1 MIERK
6 FVAQRTKEF
15 LVQEYIEENLKRVG
29 HSHTKM
35 VKTPLGVKVIIHA
48 SRPGLIVGKKG
59 QNIKKLTNAI
69 KKKFNLENPQIEI
82 SEVENINLDAQI
94 IAEMIANSLE
104 RFGASR
110 FKGIGHKTMTN
121 VLEAGALGVEILISG
136 KIPSSRAKRWRF
148 YKGYLKK
155 SGDISQEGIKKAT
168 TNALLKSG
176 MVGIQVK
183 IMPPDI
189 ELPDKIMLK
198 SEVEE
203 IVEEGEESTDTDK
216 DDKKPEEDKDK
227 SAEKKNSKKD
237 DKDKKKSENAK
248 DKKTKDKKNEVEKGA
263 KDAQAASDTDSVDK
277 EDKKKKEDK
286 EDKSNK
292 EENGDVKE

>member
-35 VKTPLGVKVIIHA
+35 VKTPLGVQVIIHA

-94 IAEMIANSLE
+94 VAEMIANSLE

-155 SGDISQEGIKKAT
+155 SGDISQEGIRKAT

-189 ELPDKIMLK
+189 ELPDKIILK

-203 IVEEGEESTDTDK
+203 IVEEGEESADADK
-216 DDKKPEEDKDK
+216 DDKKPEEDK
-227 SAEKKNSKKD
+227 SVEKKNSKED
-237 DKDKKKSENAK
+237 EKDKEKSQSKKA
-248 DKKTKDKKNEVEKGA
+248 KDKKNEIKEN
-263 KDAQAASDTDSVDK
+263 SSVDK

-286 EDKSNK
+286 EDKSDK
-292 EENGDVKE
+292 KENGNVKE

>member
-6 FVAQRTKEF
+6 FVAQKTKEF

-29 HSHTKM
+29 HSHTKI
-35 VKTPLGVKVIIHA
+35 VKTPLGVKVIIYA

-69 KKKFNLENPQIEI
+69 KKKFDLENPQIEI
-82 SEVENINLDAQI
+82 NEVENIGLDAQI

-104 RFGASR
+104 RYGTSK
-110 FKGIGHKTMTN
+110 FKGIGHKTMAN

-148 YKGYLKK
+148 YQGYLKK

-168 TNALLKSG
+168 TSAQLKSG
-176 MVGIQVK
+176 TVGIQVK

-189 ELPDKIMLK
+189 QLPDEVKLK
-198 SEVEE
+198 EE
-203 IVEEGEESTDTDK
+203 ITEEEEGSEEEKEKKEDAKESGEE
-216 DDKKPEEDKDK
+216 KPEKETKK
-227 SAEKKNSKKD
+227 ETKEKTEKKAKSKET
-237 DKDKKKSENAK
+237 KKE
-248 DKKTKDKKNEVEKGA
+248 TKQDKKNGNA
-263 KDAQAASDTDSVDK
+263 KK
-277 EDKKKKEDK
+277 
-286 EDKSNK
+286 
-292 EENGDVKE
+292 

>member
-6 FVAQRTKEF
+6 FIAQKIKEYQI
-15 LVQEYIEENLKRVG
+15 QEYISSNLKNIG

-94 IAEMIANSLE
+94 VAEMIANSLE

-155 SGDISQEGIKKAT
+155 SGDISQEGIRKAT

-189 ELPDKIMLK
+189 ELPDKIILK

-203 IVEEGEESTDTDK
+203 IVEEGEESADADK
-216 DDKKPEEDKDK
+216 DDKKPEEDK
-227 SAEKKNSKKD
+227 SVEKKNSKED
-237 DKDKKKSENAK
+237 EKDKEKSQSKKA
-248 DKKTKDKKNEVEKGA
+248 KDKKNEIKEN
-263 KDAQAASDTDSVDK
+263 SSVDK

-286 EDKSNK
+286 EDKSDK
-292 EENGDVKE
+292 KENGNVKE